1 MSSYIKIDLDDYS
14 PDRWNKIEVDLSDFD
29 DEICEYVEC
38 AYDINLYSNFD
49 DTVIN
54 RVEEKFNI
62 DLKEV
67 NGNTSHFIFNCK
79 NMADVNLMQELI
91 EKYDL
96 KRLLIS

>member
-1 MSSYIKIDLDDYS
+1 MSSYIRIDLDDYS
-14 PDRWNKIEVDLSDFD
+14 PDEWNKIEVDLSDFD

-38 AYDINLYSNFD
+38 AYDINLYGDFD

-62 DLKEV
+62 NLREL
-67 NGNTSHFIFNCK
+67 NSTTSHYIFNCN